1 MKRCLGVAILIG
13 LVSAPAFAACSRTDF
28 KILQADWGVAGL
40 PNFYNVIG
48 EVQNNC
54 AKASDVELQFTF
66 RDTNGRVIAVDK
78 ENVAPTRNIM
88 SGEKMPFQFLV
99 NVNTGRPD
107 KMEATVFN
115 VE

>member
-48 EVQNNC
+48 EVQN
-54 AKASDVELQFTF
+54 KY
-66 RDTNGRVIAVDK
+66 
-78 ENVAPTRNIM
+78 
-88 SGEKMPFQFLV
+88 
-99 NVNTGRPD
+99 
-107 KMEATVFN
+107 
-115 VE
+115 